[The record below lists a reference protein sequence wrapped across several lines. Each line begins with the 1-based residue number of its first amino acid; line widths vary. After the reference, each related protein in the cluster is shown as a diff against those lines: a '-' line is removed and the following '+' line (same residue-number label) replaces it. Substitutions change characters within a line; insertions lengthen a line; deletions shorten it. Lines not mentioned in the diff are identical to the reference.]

1 MNIRWMKMMPLM
13 AAFALLFAGCGFGN
27 QNENIEAG
35 MTAVKA
41 LDYDTALASFE
52 AAKEAGENERLLY
65 RGEGIAYLGKTQYAE
80 AVTAFET
87 ALSCSDGRV
96 DDMDYDVNYYLATAY
111 YKQGETDQP
120 SLLLSP
126 RRGMPII

>member
-13 AAFALLFAGCGFGN
+13 AVFALLFAGCGFGN

-65 RGEGIAYLGKTQYAE
+65 RGEGIAYLGKTQ
-80 AVTAFET
+80 
-87 ALSCSDGRV
+87 
-96 DDMDYDVNYYLATAY
+96 
-111 YKQGETDQP
+111 
-120 SLLLSP
+120 
-126 RRGMPII
+126 